1 LDEGIPT
8 QLAFLIKNCFLE
20 NFELVSTLLAT
31 TVAGKDIKNDDKL
44 LDLLNYAIGTLK
56 CFT

>member
-1 LDEGIPT
+1 MKL
-8 QLAFLIKNCFLE
+8 CFLE
-20 NFELVSTLLAT
+20 NKDLVCSLLAT
-31 TVAGKDIKNDDKL
+31 KVSGKEIRNDDKV

>member
-1 LDEGIPT
+1 M
-8 QLAFLIKNCFLE
+8 
-20 NFELVSTLLAT
+20 SLLSQK
-31 TVAGKDIKNDDKL
+31 VAGKEIRNDDKL